1 MKGSLDN
8 KPIKRT
14 AKMNVVQLLN
24 KYKNFTKTR
33 VQISF
38 EQYIEKKMFLRQPA
52 AAAAAQ
58 W

>member
-1 MKGSLDN
+1 MKESLGN

-14 AKMNVVQLLN
+14 AKMNIFQLLN
-24 KYKNFTKTR
+24 KYKKTLQR
-33 VQISF
+33 PEYKFPLNNSLN
-38 EQYIEKKMFLRQPA
+38 KMFLRQPA